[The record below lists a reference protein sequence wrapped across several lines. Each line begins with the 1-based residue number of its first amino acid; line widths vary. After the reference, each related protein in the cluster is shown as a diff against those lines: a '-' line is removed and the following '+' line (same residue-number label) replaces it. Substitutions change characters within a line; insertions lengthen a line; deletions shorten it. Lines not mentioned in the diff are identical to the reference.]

1 MTRGGARIP
10 GTRALLLILGV
21 GLATRVAA
29 SPIGDAVA
37 LFKQK
42 KYAEARALLEPLANG
57 NPPDASACYYLG
69 MTLEQAGKKAALD
82 PARTW
87 LKKAADLAPENEVY
101 LAEYAGVCLLLADRD
116 SSLTLAIEGRNA
128 MTRAIAQNPSDL
140 DAREGL
146 MTFYAR
152 APWPLGDADLA
163 FAQAGEIAARDPK
176 RGRAAY
182 RTVGEIFLR
191 GGRAERAQSAFKA
204 AQNLAGNA
212 P

>member
-1 MTRGGARIP
+1 MGAPVRLFLLFALA
-10 GTRALLLILGV
+10 GALRADPALD
-21 GLATRVAA
+21 R
-29 SPIGDAVA
+29 AVA
-37 LFKQK
+37 L
-42 KYAEARALLEPLANG
+42 YAARQYPEAQAALQGIVAARPR
-57 NPPDASACYYLG
+57 DAAACYYLG